1 MVTWRFSFPLR
12 FGFFSFLFFLF
23 FAVRP
28 RPGPKAG
35 SKGGNCAKESGGFQE
50 PRCAFSGLTNQ
61 HLLASPPANNP
72 LTPTLT
78 TRIEEGKDLGA
89 GKGLEI
95 VCDGTIRSDLAY
107 VLVNKVEI

>member
-1 MVTWRFSFPLR
+1 MVTRRFFLSTLF
-12 FGFFSFLFFLF
+12 FLFFCF

-28 RPGPKAG
+28 RPRTKVG
-35 SKGGNCAKESGGFQE
+35 SKGGNRAKESGGFQE

-61 HLLASPPANNP
+61 HLLASLPANNP

-95 VCDGTIRSDLAY
+95 VCNGTICNDLSC
-107 VLVNKVEI
+107 VIVNKGEI